1 MELWGL
7 PLPLSNTFFALPQ
20 VLWPKATVRRLMLP
34 EDRLVKP
41 VFDGNAL
48 YVKQG
53 KVDRSA
59 CFPADWLR
67 DCCSGNCTRD
77 WKRVTGSFPRW
88 HQPPF
93 ADKAPHWRS
102 SRPSLAGQD
111 RQRPGPGPVR
121 RLPLGALKV
130 AGHARSGLGGGTVP
144 DMDGCR
150 RAISRVKCNKRLPGV
165 AFKNL
170 RHVFL
175 RRRASSTRRGPP
187 FTSRA
192 MSFRRVRLMAERSM
206 PLLGRNWHSRTLG
219 GGSLCCPAAMVYG
232 DCGT

>member
-20 VLWPKATVRRLMLP
+20 ALWPKVTVRRLMPP

-77 WKRVTGSFPRW
+77 WKRVTGSFPRR

-121 RLPLGALKV
+121 RLPLGALTV
-130 AGHARSGLGGGTVP
+130 SAVPGQGHAAWVCQRFVH
-144 DMDGCR
+144 DRDAAEDAICR
-150 RAISRVKCNKRLPGV
+150 QWQIYWQQM
-165 AFKNL
+165 
-170 RHVFL
+170 
-175 RRRASSTRRGPP
+175 
-187 FTSRA
+187 A
-192 MSFRRVRLMAERSM
+192 MY
-206 PLLGRNWHSRTLG
+206 
-219 GGSLCCPAAMVYG
+219 GSAQ
-232 DCGT
+232 T

>member
-20 VLWPKATVRRLMLP
+20 VLWPEATVRRLMLP

-59 CFPADWLR
+59 CFPADWLRDCCSGTAAPGLLLR

-121 RLPLGALKV
+121 RLPLGALTV
-130 AGHARSGLGGGTVP
+130 SAVPGQGHAAWVCQRFVH
-144 DMDGCR
+144 DRDAAEDAICR
-150 RAISRVKCNKRLPGV
+150 QWQIYWQQM
-165 AFKNL
+165 
-170 RHVFL
+170 
-175 RRRASSTRRGPP
+175 
-187 FTSRA
+187 A
-192 MSFRRVRLMAERSM
+192 MY
-206 PLLGRNWHSRTLG
+206 
-219 GGSLCCPAAMVYG
+219 GSAQ
-232 DCGT
+232 T